1 VVRVD
6 EREQRELWNGF
17 GNALSR
23 AIELVVTPL
32 LFALGGYGLDR
43 WLGTSPLFVIVLAT
57 LAFVGLAVKSYYVYR
72 EDMLAH
78 EARLP
83 GHAGRAA

>member
-1 VVRVD
+1 VD
-6 EREQRELWNGF
+6 DREQRELWNGF
-17 GNALSR
+17 SNALSR

-43 WLGTSPLFVIVLAT
+43 WLGTSPLFVVLLAA

-72 EDMLAH
+72 EDMRVH
-78 EARLP
+78 EQRLP
-83 GHAGRAA
+83 GRVRGTA